1 MCNISDKFQTDIF
14 LLRSYL
20 MSVVSFTLLSRLVAG
35 TYCRLLLFCY
45 LGFFYFAFILL
56 PSSHRRK
63 RRFPLQLF
71 FSTFSGWKIA
81 MSNSFMSAII
91 YREASEC
98 IYCPIFELIF
108 SYFLDKLQLTLN
120 KLFRLQFCPS

>member
-1 MCNISDKFQTDIF
+1 MCKISDKFQTDIF
-14 LLRSYL
+14 LQRSYI
-20 MSVVSFTLLSRLVAG
+20 MSVVNFTLLSRLVAG
-35 TYCRLLLFCY
+35 RYCRLLLFCCGKFHY
-45 LGFFYFAFILL
+45 L
-56 PSSHRRK
+56 PSSYRRK

-91 YREASEC
+91 HREASEC

-108 SYFLDKLQLTLN
+108 SYFSDKLQLTLN
-120 KLFRLQFCPS
+120 KLFHLQFCPS